1 VNTVEISPLTRRA
14 GELCLD
20 LIRDVAPDSEPTV
33 DFTPLKSGGFRA
45 TFTATIGGERKS
57 TSVELTT
64 DDWDIDEG
72 EFEAQLFWFAV
83 NRELVLGAPDG
94 VPKSLR
100 PRRKGPIAIPGKS
113 NKPVMGFWR

>member
-1 VNTVEISPLTRRA
+1 MVPPLTRRA

-20 LIRDVAPDSEPTV
+20 LIRDAAPDSEPTV
-33 DFTPLKSGGFRA
+33 ELTPLKFDAFRA
-45 TFTATIGGERKS
+45 TFTATIHGELKS
-57 TSVELTT
+57 TSIELTA

-83 NRELVLGAPDG
+83 NRGLRLNAPDG

-100 PRRKGPIAIPGKS
+100 PRRRGPIAIPGKT
-113 NKPVMGFWR
+113 VMGFWR